1 MAEEGVLD
9 SLLEV
14 LEAGKEILETGK
26 EVLETGKEVLE
37 VGKAGSAMYQDQ
49 KEKRQKATGGKKKL
63 NNHNYLHMIIY
74 YSPYSTVNW
83 MIITITIHAPL

>member
-37 VGKAGSAMYQDQ
+37 VGKSGSAMYHDQ
-49 KEKRQKATGGKKKL
+49 KEERQKATGGKKKFE
-63 NNHNYLHMIIY
+63 
-74 YSPYSTVNW
+74 
-83 MIITITIHAPL
+83 